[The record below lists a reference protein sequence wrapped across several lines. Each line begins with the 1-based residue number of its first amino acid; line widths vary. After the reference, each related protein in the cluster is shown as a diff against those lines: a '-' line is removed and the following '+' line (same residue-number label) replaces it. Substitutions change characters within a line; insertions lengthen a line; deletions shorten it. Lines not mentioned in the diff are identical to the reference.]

1 MFQQFT
7 QMFDDFKSYAEK
19 YESEFNSLETKEIS
33 KSFRMDLYSQENSYN
48 LYCDLPNIEKDV
60 NISVNKDY
68 ILTVSGNRK
77 QDRDGISL
85 VRECAFGPF
94 SRKIKLPLDSQTDK
108 ITATYKDGVLQLT
121 IPKKIMEGEI
131 TVKMNLS

>member
-33 KSFRMDLYSQENSYN
+33 KSFRIDLSSQENLYN

-68 ILTVSGNRK
+68 VLYVPPIKPVHIVIEERNSESEDYVSEKKYVLKRTK
-77 QDRDGISL
+77 
-85 VRECAFGPF
+85 
-94 SRKIKLPLDSQTDK
+94 PLSKKRNVMSSMQTNETD
-108 ITATYKDGVLQLT
+108 
-121 IPKKIMEGEI
+121 E
-131 TVKMNLS
+131 